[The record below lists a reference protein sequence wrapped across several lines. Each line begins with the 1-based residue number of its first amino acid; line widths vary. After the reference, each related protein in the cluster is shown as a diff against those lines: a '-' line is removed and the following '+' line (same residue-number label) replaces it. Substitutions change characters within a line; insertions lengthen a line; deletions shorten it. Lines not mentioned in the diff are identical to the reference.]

1 MFTENPRY
9 RWFGDNDRHFRRTM
23 ASAMMRMMVDHFI
36 SPKTSMGSPGMDEI
50 RWLKPVRP
58 GDRLR
63 VRVTVLSAKRSTNKP
78 DRGVIDQ
85 RVEVINQ
92 NGDVV
97 MASKGIV
104 DLRWAQVEFGTA
116 TLHVRRVKKGTPS
129 THISCSTSASVRYSR
144 VRSLLPMCPAP
155 MIPMVVI
162 APSPRHVASFQTGS
176 FLNAK

>member
-1 MFTENPRY
+1 MERPDRYFEDYRVGEQVEFGSYRMTEEQIIAFARDFDPQPFHVDKDAARQSVY
-9 RWFGDNDRHFRRTM
+9 GGLVASGWHT

-58 GDRLR
+58 GDTLR

-92 NGDVV
+92 HGDVV
-97 MASKGIV
+97 MASKGIGMY
-104 DLRWAQVEFGTA
+104 RCRTRTA
-116 TLHVRRVKKGTPS
+116 E
-129 THISCSTSASVRYSR
+129 
-144 VRSLLPMCPAP
+144 
-155 MIPMVVI
+155 
-162 APSPRHVASFQTGS
+162 
-176 FLNAK
+176 

>member
-1 MFTENPRY
+1 MEGPDRYFEDYRVGEQVEFGSYRMTEEQIVAFARDFDPQPFHVDKDAARQSVY
-9 RWFGDNDRHFRRTM
+9 GGLVASGWHT

-58 GDRLR
+58 GDTLR

-92 NGDVV
+92 HGDVV
-97 MASKGIV
+97 MASKGIGMY
-104 DLRWAQVEFGTA
+104 RCRTRTA
-116 TLHVRRVKKGTPS
+116 E
-129 THISCSTSASVRYSR
+129 
-144 VRSLLPMCPAP
+144 
-155 MIPMVVI
+155 
-162 APSPRHVASFQTGS
+162 
-176 FLNAK
+176 

>member
-1 MFTENPRY
+1 MERPDRYFEDYRVGEQVEFGSYRMTEEQIAAFARDFDPQPFHVNKDAARQSVY
-9 RWFGDNDRHFRRTM
+9 GGLVASGWHT

-58 GDRLR
+58 GDTLR

-92 NGDVV
+92 HGDVV
-97 MASKGIV
+97 MASKGIGMY
-104 DLRWAQVEFGTA
+104 RCRTRTA
-116 TLHVRRVKKGTPS
+116 E
-129 THISCSTSASVRYSR
+129 
-144 VRSLLPMCPAP
+144 
-155 MIPMVVI
+155 
-162 APSPRHVASFQTGS
+162 
-176 FLNAK
+176 

>member
-1 MFTENPRY
+1 MSAPSLGSMSDLAMERPDRYFEDYRVGEQVEFGSYRMTEEQIVAFARDFDPQPFHVDKDAARQSVY
-9 RWFGDNDRHFRRTM
+9 GGLVASGWHT

-58 GDRLR
+58 GDTLR

-92 NGDVV
+92 HGDVV
-97 MASKGIV
+97 MASKGIGMY
-104 DLRWAQVEFGTA
+104 RCRTRTA
-116 TLHVRRVKKGTPS
+116 E
-129 THISCSTSASVRYSR
+129 
-144 VRSLLPMCPAP
+144 
-155 MIPMVVI
+155 
-162 APSPRHVASFQTGS
+162 
-176 FLNAK
+176 

>member
-1 MFTENPRY
+1 MERPDRYFEDYRVGEQVEFGSYRMTEEQIVAFARDFDPQPFHVDKDAARQSVY
-9 RWFGDNDRHFRRTM
+9 GGLVASGWHT

-58 GDRLR
+58 GDTLR

-92 NGDVV
+92 HGDVV
-97 MASKGIV
+97 MASKGIGMY
-104 DLRWAQVEFGTA
+104 RCRTRTA
-116 TLHVRRVKKGTPS
+116 E
-129 THISCSTSASVRYSR
+129 
-144 VRSLLPMCPAP
+144 
-155 MIPMVVI
+155 
-162 APSPRHVASFQTGS
+162 
-176 FLNAK
+176 

>member
-1 MFTENPRY
+1 MERPDRYFEDYRVGEQVEFGSYRMTEEQIVAFARDFDPQPFHVNKDAARQSVY
-9 RWFGDNDRHFRRTM
+9 GGLVASGWHT

-58 GDRLR
+58 GDTLR

-92 NGDVV
+92 HGDVV
-97 MASKGIV
+97 MASKGIGMY
-104 DLRWAQVEFGTA
+104 RCRTRTA
-116 TLHVRRVKKGTPS
+116 E
-129 THISCSTSASVRYSR
+129 
-144 VRSLLPMCPAP
+144 
-155 MIPMVVI
+155 
-162 APSPRHVASFQTGS
+162 
-176 FLNAK
+176 